1 LLQRTGQRVPE
12 QLAALVED
20 EKFAAVQEVAGGS
33 YGSGALQFHG
43 EGEGLLNDLALEIG
57 LGNDGKMGHGKP
69 PCHEL
74 PPRFT
79 ISPPHKPCLPETAGA
94 PSS

>member
-1 LLQRTGQRVPE
+1 VEDLLLQRTGQGVPE

-20 EKFAAVQEVAGGS
+20 EEFAAVQELAGGS
-33 YGSGALQFHG
+33 RRRGTLQFHG
-43 EGEGLLNDLALEIG
+43 EGQSLLQDLALEIG

-74 PPRFT
+74 P
-79 ISPPHKPCLPETAGA
+79 
-94 PSS
+94 